1 MSETANQRILLSKEE
16 VKKLLGIGDR
26 AFFELGVDY
35 IKLGRRKRYV
45 LDDVHTAINKRRQT
59 ALCRLKKGKARHSTG
74 TTLQYTAIAF
84 EEALKQVN

>member
-1 MSETANQRILLSKEE
+1 MSENQHILLSKEE

-45 LDDVHTAINKRRQT
+45 LEDVHTAINKRRQA
-59 ALCRLKKGKARHSTG
+59 ALCRLKKGKARRSTG
-74 TTLQYTAIAF
+74 MTSRCTVIGF
-84 EEALKQVN
+84 EEALKQGN